1 MKTPIEE
8 LKEFMF
14 SGKNYYVDEFFKPFI
29 EKEKQ
34 VIADAYESGREE
46 EYQHHVNSEP
56 REYSDILQPE
66 QYYKETFNK

>member
-8 LKEFMF
+8 LKEYMF

-34 VIADAYESGREE
+34 AIIDAWIEGVSLSGL
-46 EYQHHVNSEP
+46 SENLFLDG
-56 REYSDILQPE
+56 EK
-66 QYYKETFNK
+66 YYKEIFNK